1 MEVPVLQTEINTK
14 MATTITSND
23 PSIVSDRVYK
33 DLDLNFTAHP
43 VKKDVSKHVNERAII
58 NSVKNL
64 VSTNFYERPF
74 QPELGSNIRALLF
87 EPVDSV
93 IAASLERQLRIT
105 IENFEPRV
113 GIQEILTIA
122 DPDNNGYKARLTFFI
137 LNSPNPITINFFLER
152 IR

>member
-1 MEVPVLQTEINTK
+1 MATIISSQNPSLQTERT
-14 MATTITSND
+14 
-23 PSIVSDRVYK
+23 YK

-43 VKKDVSKHVNERAII
+43 VKKDVSRHFNEKAII

-74 QPELGSNIRALLF
+74 QPELGSSIRALLF

-93 IAASLERQLRIT
+93 FGASIERRLADVI
-105 IENFEPRV
+105 NNYEPRV
-113 GIQEILTIA
+113 NIESVVAIPA
-122 DPDNNGYKARLTFFI
+122 PDENGYKIIMTFFI
-137 LNSPNPITINFFLER
+137 VNLPNPITINFFLER

>member
-1 MEVPVLQTEINTK
+1 MT
-14 MATTITSND
+14 TTITSIN
-23 PSIVSDRVYK
+23 PKIETERSYR

-43 VKKDVSKHVNERAII
+43 VKKDVSVHLNEKAVI

-74 QPELGSNIRALLF
+74 QPELGSSIRALLF

-93 IAASLERQLRIT
+93 FGASIVSLFLDVVNNYAPCFSVESVVAI
-105 IENFEPRV
+105 P
-113 GIQEILTIA
+113 A
-122 DPDNNGYKARLTFFI
+122 PDENGYKVTMTFFI
-137 LNSPNPITINFFLER
+137 INLPNPITINFFLER

>member
-1 MEVPVLQTEINTK
+1 MSTK
-14 MATTITSND
+14 ITSND
-23 PSIVSDRVYK
+23 PSIASERSYK
-33 DLDLNFTAHP
+33 DLDLNFKAHP
-43 VKKDVSKHVNERAII
+43 VKKDINKHFNEKAVI

-74 QPELGSNIRALLF
+74 QPELGSNIRRLLF
-87 EPVDSV
+87 EPIDSIV
-93 IAASLERQLRIT
+93 AASLERQLQET

-113 GIQEILTIA
+113 SIDSITA
-122 DPDNNGYKARLTFFI
+122 YAAPDENGYSVSLVFFI

>member
-1 MEVPVLQTEINTK
+1 MSTK
-14 MATTITSND
+14 ITSND
-23 PSIVSDRVYK
+23 PSIASERSYK
-33 DLDLNFTAHP
+33 DLDLHFTVHP
-43 VKKDVSKHVNERAII
+43 VKKDINMHYNEKAVI

-74 QPELGSNIRALLF
+74 QPELGSNIRRLLF
-87 EPVDSV
+87 EPIDSIV
-93 IAASLERQLRIT
+93 AASLERQLQET

-113 GIQEILTIA
+113 SIDSITA
-122 DPDNNGYKARLTFFI
+122 YAAPDENGYSVSLVFFI